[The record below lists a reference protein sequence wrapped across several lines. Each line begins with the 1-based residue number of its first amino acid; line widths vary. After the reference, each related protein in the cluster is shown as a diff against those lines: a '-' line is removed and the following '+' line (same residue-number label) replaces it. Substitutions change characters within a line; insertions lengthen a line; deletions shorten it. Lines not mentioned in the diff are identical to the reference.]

1 MTKIITVVPN
11 ISEGRDVAFIEDLKA
26 KLQAVPGLLVLDV
39 AMDAARNRTV
49 FSFTGEREAIFQGGF
64 VLYEEVLKRVDM
76 RQHEGEYP
84 RIGAVDAFPF
94 VAVKDVAIEE
104 VVAMSTAFAEE
115 VGKRFALPVYL
126 AYESARHPL
135 RRNIEHIREGEYEG
149 FAAKMADPTWKPD
162 FGPERFPEDRG
173 ATIIGARFP
182 QVNFKVYLSTPS
194 EEAATWVAQTL
205 MSPTT
210 GMPNVKFYP
219 GLDRQR
225 NLALLNVTVGNYKA
239 TPLYRVL
246 EAIKTELRRFGA
258 NISKVEMIGLVPQT
272 ALVDS
277 ALHYLQVTEFSP
289 EHLLEQKLNKVVDA
303 RFEG

>member
-1 MTKIITVVPN
+1 MTRIITVVPN
-11 ISEGRDVAFIEDLKA
+11 ISEGRSAAFIEDLKA
-26 KLQAVPGLLVLDV
+26 KLEAVPGLLVLDV
-39 AMDAARNRTV
+39 AMDASRNRTV
-49 FSFTGEREAIFQGGF
+49 LSFTGGKEAIFEGGF

-76 RQHEGEYP
+76 RLHQGEYP

-104 VVAMSTAFAEE
+104 VVAWSTEFAEE
-115 VGKRFALPVYL
+115 VAKRFQLPVYL

-135 RRNIEHIREGEYEG
+135 RRDIENIREGEYEG

-162 FGPERFPEDRG
+162 FGPEAFPEDRG

-182 QVNFKVYLSTPS
+182 LVNFKAYLNTPN
-194 EEAATWVAQTL
+194 EEAAVWVAQTL

-225 NLALLNVTVGNYKA
+225 NLALLNVTVGNYTA
-239 TPLYRVL
+239 TPLYRIL

-258 NISKVEMIGLVPQT
+258 NISKVETIGLVPQG
-272 ALVDS
+272 ALLES
-277 ALHYLQVTEFSP
+277 ALHYLQISEFAP
-289 EHLLEQKLNKVVDA
+289 EHLLEQKLNRLVDA
-303 RFEG
+303 RFQG